1 MLDLNDSK
9 IPTVLKLIEMLDQHG
24 SFLYSLVNPL
34 CCKIYI
40 SVFHY
45 NLSKP
50 RVDQPVYTLN
60 IVLLL
65 KVESLGRS
73 GSNITGS
80 RNLCLER
87 KDTIFSPPS

>member
-60 IVLLL
+60 IVL
-65 KVESLGRS
+65 
-73 GSNITGS
+73 
-80 RNLCLER
+80 
-87 KDTIFSPPS
+87 